1 MAPFAHDA
9 VESGASLALL
19 APSRH
24 DCFTLIQRALYPFA
38 AAAVLGSA
46 SLGCAG
52 SGDALATGGAA
63 GPDSAPGAS
72 GGASGSTSDS
82 DDGCP
87 SGAFVSLTYDD
98 SLPSHLS
105 TAVPALDARGLVGTF
120 FVTNI
125 QSNSSAWG
133 ALTLRGHELGSHTRL
148 HPCPASNSWVAEGNA
163 NEDYDLSRMQA
174 ELDEQIALLE
184 SLGQPQPL
192 SFAYPCGVDWV
203 GAEQNSYV
211 PLLEERFLGA
221 RGVSGGRVTA
231 LTDPF
236 HVPAYFLTGS
246 AEQLIAAVSPAV
258 SEGSWVVYGF
268 HGVGGDHSAV
278 TAEAHEALLDYLVE
292 NQIPVRTFARGLA
305 CKTQ

>member
-1 MAPFAHDA
+1 M
-9 VESGASLALL
+9 
-19 APSRH
+19 
-24 DCFTLIQRALYPFA
+24 IQRALYPFA
-38 AAAVLGSA
+38 IAAVLGSA

-52 SGDALATGGAA
+52 GGDALTTGGAS
-63 GPDSAPGAS
+63 GPDSGPGASDGAS
-72 GGASGSTSDS
+72 GGTSGSDDS
-82 DDGCP
+82 CP

-98 SLPSHLS
+98 ALPTHLS
-105 TAVPALDARGLVGTF
+105 IAAPALEARGLVGTF

-125 QSNSSAWG
+125 QSNTSAWG
-133 ALTLRGHELGSHTRL
+133 GLVTRGHELGSHTRL
-148 HPCPASNSWVAEGNA
+148 HPCPESNSWVAEGDA
-163 NEDYDLSRMQA
+163 NEDYDLTRMQA
-174 ELDEQIALLE
+174 ELDEQITLLG
-184 SLGQPQPL
+184 SLGQSAPL

-203 GAEQNSYV
+203 GAEHTSYV
-211 PLLEERFLGA
+211 PLLEERFIGA

-231 LTDPF
+231 LSDPF

-268 HGVGGDHSAV
+268 HGVGGDHLAV

-305 CKTQ
+305 CEKQ